1 MHRKHRISKP
11 KQYNVQVTKQVT
23 LLSCRSD
30 LERPREVKLCV
41 SLVLRCIYETDNV
54 SSQL

>member
-1 MHRKHRISKP
+1 MHRKHGISKP
-11 KQYNVQVTKQVT
+11 EQYTVQVTKHVT

-30 LERPREVKLCV
+30 LERPREVKLRV